1 MEFSSVNQK
10 IYLASTSPRRYEL
23 LRLLAIPFEQL
34 TIAIPEQPKLHELP
48 EEYVIRLAKE
58 KAQAGVKLIENNFPV
73 LGADTVVV
81 LENNLLEKPKNKQH
95 AACMLHS
102 LSGKTH
108 QVLTAIA
115 FADHN
120 KYITDL
126 VKTDVEFRVLSQQD
140 IDAYIATEEPMDKAG
155 AYAIQGIGG
164 TFIKRING
172 SYHAVVGLPLVETQ
186 ALLNAFN
193 G

>member
-1 MEFSSVNQK
+1 MNQK

-34 TIAIPEQPKLHELP
+34 KIAIIEQPKLNEMP
-48 EEYVIRLAKE
+48 DDYVIRLAKE
-58 KAQAGVKLIENNFPV
+58 KAQAGVEIAEKNFPV

-81 LENNLLEKPKNKQH
+81 FENTLLEKPKNKQH
-95 AACMLHS
+95 AAHMLHS

-126 VKTDVEFRVLSQQD
+126 VKTEVEFRKLSQQD
-140 IDAYIATEEPMDKAG
+140 IEAYIETGEPMDKAG
-155 AYAIQGIGG
+155 AYAIQGMGG
-164 TFIKRING
+164 AFIKRING
-172 SYHAVVGLPLVETQ
+172 SYHAVVGLPLVETRV
-186 ALLNAFN
+186 LLNAFI